1 MQLYEGIIK
10 SWKVD
15 KGFGFIQPNGGGK
28 DIFIHTRDL
37 KHSNYQPQIGDNV
50 CFKIVADNDGKI
62 RAYDAYI
69 KGQEITRQKVRSKSF
84 DKNQPQVREYR
95 LGMLPILLIATIPF
109 VSSALLI
116 KQPSLGGLWNLEVV
130 CNTVSRLLIHNA
142 KSCHIYTKLH
152 IPTPTQKFIPF
163 VGYLFFSLTTFTV
176 YAVDKIKA
184 YRDEWRVSEKTLHL
198 LELLGGWPGAL
209 IAQRTIRHKNKKTSF
224 QVIFWLIVIIHIVIW
239 LDVLI
244 FNSNGIAAILDV
256 LCKSNN
262 ICRYY

>member
-28 DIFIHTRDL
+28 DVFVHIRDL

-50 CFKIVADNDGKI
+50 CFKIVADKDGKI
-62 RAYDAYI
+62 RAYDAFV
-69 KGQEITRQKVRSKSF
+69 KGQEITRQQIRTKRF
-84 DKNQPQVREYR
+84 DKNQPKTRVKQEDW
-95 LGMLPILLIATIPF
+95 LGMKAILLIAAVPF
-109 VSSALLI
+109 ASSALLI

-130 CNTVSRLLIHNA
+130 CNTVLRLLMHNA
-142 KSCHIYTKLH
+142 ESCHIYTKLH
-152 IPTPTQKFIPF
+152 IPTPAQKCIPF
-163 VGYLFFSLTTFTV
+163 FVYFLLSLVTFSV

-184 YRDEWRVSEKTLHL
+184 HRDEWRVSEKTLHL

-224 QVIFWLIVIIHIVIW
+224 QVIFWIIVTIHIVIW
-239 LDVLI
+239 LDVLF
-244 FNSNGIAAILDV
+244 FNSHGLSTI
-256 LCKSNN
+256 LCKLNN
-262 ICRYY
+262 TCRF